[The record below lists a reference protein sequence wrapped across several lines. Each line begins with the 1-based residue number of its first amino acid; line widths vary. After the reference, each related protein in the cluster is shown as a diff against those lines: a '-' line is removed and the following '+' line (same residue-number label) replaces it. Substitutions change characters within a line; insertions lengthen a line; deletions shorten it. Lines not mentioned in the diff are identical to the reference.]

1 MKLFLIVATV
11 IVSLFSQLPI
21 LQSSAA
27 ETVDPKVLFEKKC
40 KTCHS
45 TSRAKSLNQ
54 TREEWTK
61 TVMKC
66 KERKNSNITDEE
78 AKIIIDYLTKT
89 YGKK

>member
-1 MKLFLIVATV
+1 MKLFLIVVTV
-11 IVSLFSQLPI
+11 VVFLSLGLH

-27 ETVDPKVLFEKKC
+27 EMVDPKALFEKKC

-45 TSRAKSLNQ
+45 TSRAKSMSQ
-54 TREEWTK
+54 TKEGWTK
-61 TVMKC
+61 TVMEC

>member
-11 IVSLFSQLPI
+11 IIFLSPGLCL
-21 LQSSAA
+21 LQSNAA
-27 ETVDPKVLFEKKC
+27 ETVDPKVLFERKC

-45 TSRAKSLNQ
+45 TSRAKSMSQ
-54 TREEWTK
+54 TKEGWTK

-78 AKIIIDYLTKT
+78 AKIIIDYLSKT